1 MSASETILSRI
12 RSGQAVLLSADAATS
27 LRAQGVKLEG
37 SAALGR
43 LVRERPGEVRGHYAR
58 EVAAGVEVVCALT
71 AETMPRALAQAGM
84 AFRSAALTG
93 TAVEMA
99 MDAVAHAGRPIAVA
113 GLLGGRTGGALAPD
127 RVAEEC
133 AMHAARLSAAGCEI
147 IVACSVGP
155 FASKLGRMSAIISA
169 STLRLP
175 TWALVELHGGGRTI
189 DGEDLAE
196 CAKSAV
202 DSGAQVLLFDAR
214 TEADAADAIEA
225 VVGVL
230 GEAKVGVVLADD
242 QTDVDAWAEAAKR
255 LVAGGA
261 HVLGGGP
268 GTTTLHLAALARS
281 LHGPRTASIRPE
293 MPKHR
298 AD

>member
-12 RSGQAVLLSADAATS
+12 RSGQAVLLSADAASS
-27 LRAQGVKLEG
+27 LRAEGVRLEG

-43 LVRERPGEVRGHYAR
+43 LVRERPSEVRGHYAR

-71 AETMPRALAQAGM
+71 ADTMPRALAQAGM
-84 AFRSAALTG
+84 AFRAAALTG

-113 GLLGGRTGGALAPD
+113 GLLGGRTGAALAAD

-175 TWALVELHGGGRTI
+175 TWALVELRAGRTS

-214 TEADAADAIEA
+214 SEVDAAEAIEA

-230 GEAKVGVVLADD
+230 GEAKVGVVLADHAA
-242 QTDVDAWAEAAKR
+242 DVDAWAESAKR

-268 GTTTLHLAALARS
+268 GTTTLHMAALARS

-293 MPKHR
+293 MPKPH